1 MINADKL
8 IKDTQVLKKLY
19 GDSLEVYI
27 GDEYYACYFKNSI
40 GKFKFLVSDDKLDK
54 PFALSYAEEQAL
66 KAIKKLQEI

>member
-1 MINADKL
+1 MINADKV

-27 GDEYYACYFKNSI
+27 GDEYYACYFKSSI

-54 PFALSYAEEQAL
+54 PFALSYAEESDL